1 MTATDQ
7 EVALAERTPPSTA
20 GALRLRVAGK
30 EVVADGVVSV
40 TLAHPD
46 GDRLPPWEPGAHL
59 EIRLGDRFIRH
70 YSLCGRAGESEY
82 TVAVRREEAS
92 AGGSVFVHDELCVG
106 DDVDTSLPRNH
117 FEMQSASEYVFV
129 AGGIGITPLLAM
141 IERAEAEGA
150 RWRLLYL
157 GKKRS
162 TMAFLD
168 RLSDYGDNVSIHP
181 AEENGRVD
189 LRGALGVLPDG
200 TAIHACGP
208 RRLLDAMAVIC
219 EERPNV
225 CLRVEH
231 FATDIPDDLRNDA
244 FEIELASTGVV
255 VAVSGDR
262 TILDAVQASGVDAP
276 SSCGAGTCGTCE
288 TVVLSGI
295 PEHRDCVL
303 TPEERAEGKYM
314 MICVSRSQSPLLVL
328 DL

>member
-1 MTATDQ
+1 MTATDE
-7 EVALAERTPPSTA
+7 EVSTAERTRLSTA
-20 GALRLRVAGK
+20 GDLRLRVSGK
-30 EVVADGVVSV
+30 VSVADGVVAL
-40 TLAHPD
+40 TLTHPD
-46 GDRLPPWEPGAHL
+46 GDRLPPWDPGAHL
-59 EIRLGDRFIRH
+59 EIRLGDRFVRH
-70 YSLCGRAGESEY
+70 FSLCGRAGDGEY

-92 AGGSVFVHDELCVG
+92 SGGSVYVHDELSVG

-117 FEMQSASEYVFV
+117 FEMQSAPEYVFV
-129 AGGIGITPLLAM
+129 AGGIGITPLLPM

-168 RLSDYGDNVSIHP
+168 RVSEYGDNVSIHP
-181 AEENGRVD
+181 ADEKGRVD
-189 LRGALGVLPDG
+189 LRGALGALPRG

-208 RRLLDAMAVIC
+208 RRLLEALAVMC
-219 EERPNV
+219 DERPDV
-225 CLRVEH
+225 VLRVEH
-231 FATDIPDDLRNDA
+231 FSTDIPDDLRNDA
-244 FEIELASTGVV
+244 FEIEIASTGAVLT
-255 VAVSGDR
+255 VAGDQS
-262 TILDAVQASGVDAP
+262 ILDAVQSAGVDVP

-303 TPEERAEGKYM
+303 TAEERAEGKYM
-314 MICVSRSQSPLLVL
+314 MICVSRSQSSRLVL